1 MIIWV
6 QFFNM
11 FLRQL
16 QLIAAALTCSLS
28 AICSYLYQE
37 PLLKGVAV
45 LGLLWSIYAC
55 YKILSFNLNSDLPA
69 EKLINN
75 EESQSTQVDIIS
87 QKQPGILPRNQDAPH
102 NINKEPN
109 AAIKKEPIISKNLKQ
124 VSKI

>member
-1 MIIWV
+1 
-6 QFFNM
+6 M

-55 YKILSFNLNSDLPA
+55 YKILSFNLNNDFPA
-69 EKLINN
+69 EKLINK
-75 EESQSTQVDIIS
+75 EKTEAPQVEIVS
-87 QKQPGILPRNQDAPH
+87 KKQPEMFPRNEVVPN
-102 NINKEPN
+102 NINKKPDF
-109 AAIKKEPIISKNLKQ
+109 ALKKEPMISKNLKKS
-124 VSKI
+124 SKI

>member
-1 MIIWV
+1 
-6 QFFNM
+6 M

-55 YKILSFNLNSDLPA
+55 YKILSFNLNSDFPA
-69 EKLINN
+69 EKLINKKKA
-75 EESQSTQVDIIS
+75 EAPQVEIVS
-87 QKQPGILPRNQDAPH
+87 KKQPEIFLRNEDTPH
-102 NINKEPN
+102 NINREPG
-109 AAIKKEPIISKNLKQ
+109 AAIKKEPMISKNLEKS
-124 VSKI
+124 SKI

>member
-1 MIIWV
+1 
-6 QFFNM
+6 M

-55 YKILSFNLNSDLPA
+55 YKILSFNLKSDFPA
-69 EKLINN
+69 EQLINK
-75 EESQSTQVDIIS
+75 EETEGPQVEIANK
-87 QKQPGILPRNQDAPH
+87 KQPEIFPRNQDTPH
-102 NINKEPN
+102 NINREPG
-109 AAIKKEPIISKNLKQ
+109 AAIKKEPMISKNLQKS
-124 VSKI
+124 SKI

>member
-1 MIIWV
+1 
-6 QFFNM
+6 M

-55 YKILSFNLNSDLPA
+55 YKILSFNLNSDFPA
-69 EKLINN
+69 EQLINK
-75 EESQSTQVDIIS
+75 EETEALQEEIVSK
-87 QKQPGILPRNQDAPH
+87 KQPKIFTRNQDTPH
-102 NINKEPN
+102 NINREPG
-109 AAIKKEPIISKNLKQ
+109 AAIKKEPMISKNLQKS
-124 VSKI
+124 SKI

>member
-1 MIIWV
+1 
-6 QFFNM
+6 M

-55 YKILSFNLNSDLPA
+55 YKILSVNLNSDFPA
-69 EKLINN
+69 EQLINK
-75 EESQSTQVDIIS
+75 EETEAPQEEIVSK
-87 QKQPGILPRNQDAPH
+87 KQPEIFLRNQDTPH
-102 NINKEPN
+102 NINREPD
-109 AAIKKEPIISKNLKQ
+109 AAIKKEPIISKNLKKS
-124 VSKI
+124 SKI